1 MDGLGGGAK
10 RRPPAA
16 GLRLGGDGGADG
28 ARTVS
33 ESNGVVAWS
42 KYLLD

>member
-1 MDGLGGGAK
+1 MDALGGTAEC
-10 RRPPAA
+10 RPPAA

-28 ARTVS
+28 ARTAY
-33 ESNGVVAWS
+33 ESNGVVWS